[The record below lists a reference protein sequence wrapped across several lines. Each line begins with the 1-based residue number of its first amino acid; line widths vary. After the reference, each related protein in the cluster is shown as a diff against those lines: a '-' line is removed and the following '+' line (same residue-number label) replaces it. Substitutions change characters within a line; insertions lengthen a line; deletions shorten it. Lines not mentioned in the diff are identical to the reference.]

1 MSPAGSGTTRVVA
14 AIDFGTYGTGFAW
27 ALRNDPAHTVYYEE
41 DWPGAGSAY
50 PKNLSALLLDRDGAV
65 VEWGYDARRR
75 WQATD
80 RDTELAYHEHFK
92 MDLQPDAPTAAPGL
106 TPANPDAGRLVTLL
120 LARVH
125 AAALAH
131 ITAHARVAPEEIAW
145 RLTVPAIWRDR
156 ERQLMRAAAERAGLP
171 PDRLELVIE
180 PEAAAQHCW
189 DHPAFVGIA
198 TPGNRFV
205 VVDAGSGTVDVTSY
219 RVQGTVEEPRLA
231 ELSRATGGKLGASY
245 VDAQFLGPMLQGRLG
260 VEDSWRLTADGSVR
274 LKLLEDWEK
283 AKRDFD
289 PQRRA
294 PLNVDLPRPV
304 LKAFY
309 TTDEPVRARLAA
321 AQDGEDGA
329 IVLRFEEA
337 KALFDH
343 AVDPMVAL
351 VGEHL
356 TSIGSVVGSGGPQP
370 YLLLVGGFA
379 ESRYLQARFREAF
392 TDRVAE
398 VLIAPQPAVAVLFG
412 AVKAGLRPSISS
424 RISRFT
430 YGLGISMPFER
441 GRDPREKRFRDGYR
455 VLRCRDRFAVFVH
468 NGESL
473 EVDHST
479 SWDLSPTSPTDRYFE
494 MPIYTSQERHPR
506 YIDSPG
512 CTEVG
517 RLTIDVSSTVGRPA
531 QDRVIRVSMT
541 FGRTEVTVRARAVST
556 DRGSTAGGSTDRELT
571 TTIDFVTGG

>member
-1 MSPAGSGTTRVVA
+1 MTSAGTPAATSVAGDGTRVVG

-27 ALRNDPAHTVYYEE
+27 ALRNDPAHTIYYEE

-50 PKNLSALLLDRDGAV
+50 PKNLSALLLDERGAV
-65 VEWGYDARRR
+65 VDWGYDARRR
-75 WQATD
+75 WQAGDPADGQLT
-80 RDTELAYHEHFK
+80 YHEHFK
-92 MDLQPDAPTAAPGL
+92 MDLQPDAPTVAPGL
-106 TPANPDAGRLVTLL
+106 TPANPDPAQLVTLC

-131 ITAHARVAPEEIAW
+131 ITGHARVRPDDIAW
-145 RLTVPAIWRDR
+145 RITVPAIWQDR
-156 ERQLMRAAAERAGLP
+156 ERQLMRAAAERAGFP
-171 PDRLELVIE
+171 ADRLELVIE

-189 DHPAFVGIA
+189 DHPAFAGIA
-198 TPGNRFV
+198 TPGSRFV
-205 VVDAGSGTVDVTSY
+205 VVDAGSGTVDITSY
-219 RVQGTVEEPRLA
+219 RVLGTVEEPRLA

-260 VEDSWRLTADGSVR
+260 VEDRWRLTADGAVR

-304 LKAFY
+304 IKALY
-309 TTDEPVRARLAA
+309 STDEPVRARLAA

-329 IVLRFEEA
+329 IVLRFDEA

-356 TSIGSVVGSGGPQP
+356 TAIGPGPEP

-392 TDRVAE
+392 TERVAE
-398 VLIAPQPAVAVLFG
+398 VLIAPQPAVAVMFG

-430 YGLGISMPFER
+430 YGVGISMPFDR
-441 GRDPREKRFRDGYR
+441 NRDPRDKRFRDGYR
-455 VLRCRDRFAVFVH
+455 VLRCRDRFAVFVR

-473 EVDHST
+473 EVDHSM
-479 SWDLSPTSPTDRYFE
+479 SWDLSPTSPVDRYFE
-494 MPIYTSQERHPR
+494 MPIYTCVDREPR
-506 YIDSPG
+506 YVDAPG

-517 RLTIDVSSTVGRPA
+517 RLRIDVSSTVGRPA
-531 QDRVIRVSMT
+531 QDRVVRVRMI
-541 FGRTEVTVRARAVST
+541 FGRTEVTVRARDLSS
-556 DRGSTAGGSTDRELT
+556 GRELT
-571 TTIDFVTGG
+571 TAIDFVTGG